1 MSLIKA
7 VSVECPDLKADCSSY
22 NKLLSRKKTDRELAT
37 CFSRIFERIGK
48 TDMGRKL
55 LISFCAPPL
64 YSGLTLAIFQWLGK
78 LFVDIER
85 LSNLHKRFANIV
97 AIFLSARTL
106 TPSYPEALLVEV
118 LSIMANVCLIVNRG
132 ML

>member
-22 NKLLSRKKTDRELAT
+22 NKLLLRKKTGRELAT

-55 LISFCAPPL
+55 LISFRASPL
-64 YSGLTLAIFQWLGK
+64 CSGK
-78 LFVDIER
+78 E
-85 LSNLHKRFANIV
+85 NC
-97 AIFLSARTL
+97 
-106 TPSYPEALLVEV
+106 
-118 LSIMANVCLIVNRG
+118 LSILKD
-132 ML
+132 